1 MPITS
6 IIHRPLYVYNSTT
19 KTITALYEPFKL
31 SVEEAYNRHTEE
43 EENPKPSYFHLPAP
57 VPDDDLGLE
66 DDSWMDDMQDDIDD
80 WPDPPL
86 DEVVPPE
93 SDTQEP

>member
-6 IIHRPLYVYNSTT
+6 TTYSPLYVYNSKT
-19 KTITALYEPFKL
+19 KTMTALYEPFKL

-57 VPDDDLGLE
+57 VPDDDLGLGYDEWIEETQYE
-66 DDSWMDDMQDDIDD
+66 DYQSYDDMQ
-80 WPDPPL
+80 
-86 DEVVPPE
+86 EHTE
-93 SDTQEP
+93 SDVPET